1 MLLGP
6 PRVERDGV
14 AVAFDTRKAVALLAV
29 LALADR
35 PRPRD
40 VLAELLW
47 PEHDAEHA
55 RGALRRTLSALR
67 SGIGADAV
75 EATRDR
81 VSLRRGAELRIDV
94 DAFRVAAEE
103 GRLDEAAAL
112 FRGDFLEGFGL
123 RDAPAFEDWQR
134 GEGEA
139 LLRELALVLGRLV
152 EQSGDLAVAR
162 RWLE

>member
-1 MLLGP
+1 MRAVAAVDVMLLGP
-6 PRVERDGV
+6 PRVERGGV

-67 SGIGADAV
+67 SAVGADAV
-75 EATRDR
+75 
-81 VSLRRGAELRIDV
+81 
-94 DAFRVAAEE
+94 
-103 GRLDEAAAL
+103 
-112 FRGDFLEGFGL
+112 
-123 RDAPAFEDWQR
+123 
-134 GEGEA
+134 
-139 LLRELALVLGRLV
+139 
-152 EQSGDLAVAR
+152 
-162 RWLE
+162 